1 MVTRHATVAHSLR
14 RRVPTGREE
23 SSCPMLRGRSARPAC
38 RSGRRWLP
46 RNGGSDRIFAP
57 ARAATSSRTQFEF
70 EPSPPSPSASRV
82 QETLGSNSNRIHRL
96 HRPSRT
102 GNPWFEFE
110 PSFPAPE
117 RDLVGAQA
125 ASTLRYREIQLS
137 AYRES
142 SDLLRRTLE
151 CARGAS
157 ARRACCGGNGAR
169 FEVRCGAAIA
179 PSLTSISEASAR
191 TWPRG

>member
-1 MVTRHATVAHSLR
+1 MA
-14 RRVPTGREE
+14 
-23 SSCPMLRGRSARPAC
+23 SSKWGIRSHF
-38 RSGRRWLP
+38 RSGESG
-46 RNGGSDRIFAP
+46 NQFAHAVRI
-57 ARAATSSRTQFEF
+57 RTESTVSKGLSRTGKTSSNLVRIRT
-70 EPSPPSPSASRV
+70 V